1 MSFLMIPTDKNL
13 TFFAENNYRTGCN
26 TDYVL
31 WMAPNFKEPTFRHRK
46 QSDTTEEYGMLAVG

>member
-1 MSFLMIPTDKNL
+1 MIPTDNNL